1 MTYSDNDEHW
11 TENLE
16 SILDSGADHSALP
29 LHFATVGEAV
39 RVAEVVLGDFCFKE
53 QSARAWVCASPSDPV
68 CDQRVHVWLQ
78 HDFHQ
83 HDPAPAPGFA
93 LEDIS
98 HMENFEGDLS
108 DDAVHDAA
116 GGALDAEDSPVD
128 GIRLSMSST
137 LKEHALIAEH
147 EAVAAAVGDSERKP
161 KGVAKPDEPTPQE
174 IAEHMIT
181 HQPYRAWCSQC
192 VAHRGRQDQHHDL
205 DHAHTS
211 ESVVSLDFGFC
222 KRQESEENL
231 LTVVVIHDRQTKALH
246 AIPTMSKGGQA
257 LSYLTTECTRFV
269 TWLGHREV
277 CFKSDGEPAIKA
289 VVKSVEKA
297 CRQLGVK
304 TRSVTAPVEDHEANG
319 AVEQAWQSIR
329 AKAVCWLDKSKSS
342 AAPKVVLGYLRT
354 SAKGLFLTRSVRRLV
369 EKADCEQEGC
379 SSTGDPVE
387 AGTQDA
393 PLMTSRQAAMQARS
407 GEAAAAEI
415 GDQWYEHEDEE
426 VDWAFTYK
434 ELDLNAIE
442 SKLILPRLADE
453 FELARLGNMKVVAR
467 EDHCGSRDQ
476 GAETG
481 VASQIPVLPAMFT
494 YLQEEAT
501 EVSYEDSVT
510 GRRSGIP
517 GCLSAFVMK

>member
-1 MTYSDNDEHW
+1 MPKIVE
-11 TENLE
+11 
-16 SILDSGADHSALP
+16 
-29 LHFATVGEAV
+29 
-39 RVAEVVLGDFCFKE
+39 
-53 QSARAWVCASPSDPV
+53 
-68 CDQRVHVWLQ
+68 
-78 HDFHQ
+78 
-83 HDPAPAPGFA
+83 
-93 LEDIS
+93 
-98 HMENFEGDLS
+98 
-108 DDAVHDAA
+108 
-116 GGALDAEDSPVD
+116 VD

-147 EAVAAAVGDSERKP
+147 EAVAAA
-161 KGVAKPDEPTPQE
+161 E

-192 VAHRGRQDQHHDL
+192 VAHRGRQ
-205 DHAHTS
+205 
-211 ESVVSLDFGFC
+211 
-222 KRQESEENL
+222 ESEENL
-231 LTVVVIHDRQTKALH
+231 LTVVVIHDRQTKG
-246 AIPTMSKGGQA
+246 I
-257 LSYLTTECTRFV
+257 
-269 TWLGHREV
+269 
-277 CFKSDGEPAIKA
+277 
-289 VVKSVEKA
+289 VKFASSRMVS
-297 CRQLGVK
+297 RRS
-304 TRSVTAPVEDHEANG
+304 RSVTAPVEDHE
-319 AVEQAWQSIR
+319 
-329 AKAVCWLDKSKSS
+329 AVCWLDKSKSS

-407 GEAAAAEI
+407 GEAAAA
-415 GDQWYEHEDEE
+415 EDEE